1 MQRESPCLCGLITQ
15 RRRETSSKVSD
26 RMQVSNKGGLLCEFL
41 VEWPFYHTEMEV
53 RREEQLTRENSMEG
67 PA

>member
-1 MQRESPCLCGLITQ
+1 
-15 RRRETSSKVSD
+15 
-26 RMQVSNKGGLLCEFL
+26 MQVSNKGGLLCEFL